1 MAKAKTRKRAPKPN
15 KASHLITVRLG
26 RTEQQVLARVAQLA
40 GVPVSTVAAVIL
52 AQGVLVELGKINAA
66 RKRP

>member
-1 MAKAKTRKRAPKPN
+1 MAKARTRKAAPKPN
-15 KASHLITVRLG
+15 NGSHLVTVRLG

-52 AQGVLVELGKINAA
+52 AQGVLVELGKLHAA